1 MNATNHGSRNLILLG
16 IGSIILTVITTSVS
30 LWIYRSSGDIYLD
43 RSRPGFL
50 PDETE
55 AQDEKPVDDNFVFSE
70 SGALDDAELQEYLQ
84 ELKILNDR
92 ITSLENPYSST
103 PLLDES
109 LGITPMS
116 SSQDDDA
123 TANEK

>member
-1 MNATNHGSRNLILLG
+1 MNVENHGSRNLILLG
-16 IGSIILTVITTSVS
+16 MGSIILTIITTCVS

-50 PDETE
+50 PDEAE
-55 AQDEKPVDDNFVFSE
+55 AKDEKPVDNNFVFSE
-70 SGALDDAELQEYLQ
+70 SGALNNEELQEYLKQ
-84 ELKILNDR
+84 LKVLNDR

-103 PLLDES
+103 PLSDES

-116 SSQDDDA
+116 PNQDEDV
-123 TANEK
+123 